1 MYKEKLE
8 KELDKLQKTLKKEE
22 TPIAVQLPEGL
33 KQHSTLVLE
42 SLKEFEPILFVDP
55 MYGACDLK
63 DEEAKKFGCKQLIH
77 FGHAKMGKPR
87 IKTIFIPISYSFNE
101 KEFSFIIDEIK
112 KLQKN
117 KINIVTTIN
126 FLEEIPRIK
135 EELKKNNIEILET
148 QDTSHIQKN
157 HVLGC
162 DSSTITNSKN
172 PVVFVGDGDFHPNN
186 LGFTLQKTKVFVINP
201 IQRKTKKLE
210 INDLFIKQ
218 RYATIARAKKCN
230 SFGIF
235 VSSKHGQF
243 RLRLAKHIK
252 NKLVE
257 QGKKA
262 YIIGCDYVSEDYV
275 EGIKIDCYVNTACPR
290 IAYDDFRS
298 FKKPII
304 TPQEVAL
311 LEDTTKELRIDQI
324 TKLEEF
330 YDE

>member
-1 MYKEKLE
+1 MYE
-8 KELDKLQKTLKKEE
+8 QSLKKELE
-22 TPIAVQLPEGL
+22 KIKKSLASEDKPVGVQLPEGL
-33 KQHSTLVLE
+33 KQHTTLVLDA
-42 SLKEFEPILFVDP
+42 LKDHEPILFTDP
-55 MYGACDLK
+55 SFGACDLR
-63 DEEAKKFGCKQLIH
+63 DEEAKKFGCKLLIH
-77 FGHAKMGKPR
+77 FGHACMGKQR
-87 IKTIFIPISYSFNE
+87 IKTIFAPVSYLFNE
-101 KEFSFIIDEIK
+101 EEFDFLIKEII
-112 KLQKN
+112 KLKE
-117 KINIVTTIN
+117 KTITLVTTIN
-126 FLEEIPRIK
+126 FLEELPRIK
-135 EELKKNNIEILET
+135 QELNKKRINT
-148 QDTSHIQKN
+148 TDTKESSHVQRN

-218 RYATIARAKKCN
+218 RYATIARAKKCK

-243 RLRLAKHIK
+243 RLRLAKHVK
-252 NKLVE
+252 KKLEE

-311 LEDTTKELRIDQI
+311 LEDTTRELRIDQI

>member
-162 DSSTITNSKN
+162 DSSTIKDKTQ
-172 PVVFVGDGDFHPNN
+172 PIIYVGDGDFHPNN
-186 LGFTLQKTKVFVINP
+186 LGFVFEKTEVFVINP
-201 IQRKTKKLE
+201 LLFKTKKLE
-210 INDLFIKQ
+210 ITDLFVKQ
-218 RYATIARAKKCN
+218 RYALVAKAMKCN
-230 SFGIF
+230 TFGIF
-235 VSSKHGQF
+235 VSGKHGQF
-243 RLRLAKHIK
+243 RLRFAKYIK
-252 NKLVE
+252 TKLE
-257 QGKKA
+257 EMGKKA
-262 YIIGCDYVSEDYV
+262 YIFGCDYVNESYV
-275 EGIKIDCYVNTACPR
+275 EGIKVDCYVNTACPR
-290 IAYDDFRS
+290 IAYDDHANFT
-298 FKKPII
+298 KPII
-304 TPQEVAL
+304 TPQEVFL
-311 LEDTTKELRIDQI
+311 LQDINKELKIDQI
-324 TKLEEF
+324 RELEEF
-330 YDE
+330 FD